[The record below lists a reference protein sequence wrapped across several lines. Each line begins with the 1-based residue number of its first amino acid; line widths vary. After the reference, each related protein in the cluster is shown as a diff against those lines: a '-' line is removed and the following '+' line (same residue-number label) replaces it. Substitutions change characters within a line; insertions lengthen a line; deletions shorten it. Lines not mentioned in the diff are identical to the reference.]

1 MFWRLVMLG
10 TILYFINKFKTKTVT
25 LHTIFVSFATLLIGY
40 SSFFV
45 LVIRSQANPPMD
57 ENDPENAP
65 NMLSY
70 LLREQ
75 YGDWPL
81 LYGQYYNAPTR
92 PRSEWGSGDPIYAK
106 DKVNHNY
113 KVIDSRKNSIPK
125 HEKEFCTVF
134 PRMYSSQNHHEAGYK
149 YWGNVADHHRNKT
162 MENRDGDHVRPGGG
176 LPVGGRFTGGGV
188 GAGSCAAVAFYPAD

>member
-1 MFWRLVMLG
+1 M
-10 TILYFINKFKTKTVT
+10 
-25 LHTIFVSFATLLIGY
+25 LIGY

-75 YGDWPL
+75 YGDWPI

-92 PRSEWGSGDPIYAK
+92 PRTEFGNGDPIYAK
-106 DKVNHNY
+106 DKVNKNY
-113 KVIDSRKNSIPK
+113 KVVDSRKK
-125 HEKEFCTVF
+125 
-134 PRMYSSQNHHEAGYK
+134 
-149 YWGNVADHHRNKT
+149 
-162 MENRDGDHVRPGGG
+162 
-176 LPVGGRFTGGGV
+176 
-188 GAGSCAAVAFYPAD
+188 FYCEV